1 MSWVVLLCTWLL
13 LSGCAPKEDTVVL
26 LKSLDGTN
34 GKVVVD
40 SATEAH
46 VLTAPRETV
55 DLAGTTMTTRISTTA
70 EVESAFGAVFP
81 RPSPVPERR
90 YRILFDVG
98 EQFLPLD
105 ADAMLAAILA
115 DVAARAPAEVVIT
128 GFTDTVGSMESN
140 DRISRNRAVAVR
152 EALILRGLKASLIR
166 TIGRGERELAIPTA
180 DEVAEEGNR
189 RVEILIR

>member
-1 MSWVVLLCTWLL
+1 MSWVVLLCAWLL

-26 LKSLDGTN
+26 LKSLDGTD

-55 DLAGTTMTTRISTTA
+55 DLAGTTMSTRISTAA
-70 EVESAFGAVFP
+70 EVETTFGAVLP
-81 RPSPVPERR
+81 RPVPERS
-90 YRILFDVG
+90 YRILFETG
-98 EQFLPLD
+98 EQGLPLE
-105 ADAMLAAILA
+105 ADAMIAALLT

-128 GFTDTVGSMESN
+128 GHTDTVGSIESN

-152 EALILRGLKASLIR
+152 EALIARGLKAALLR
-166 TIGRGERELAIPTA
+166 AVGRGERELRIPTA
-180 DEVAEEGNR
+180 DDVAEEGNR